1 MIGSKAYNMNN
12 SNTFPEELSFIE
24 ALYNR
29 CKFGSFQY
37 PMHIS
42 NNTMEILKDKGYK
55 IDKLGSAK
63 YVFHKTQMF
72 NKESHVVRIRQN

>member
-1 MIGSKAYNMNN
+1 MNNN

-24 ALYNR
+24 ALYSR

-42 NNTMEILKDKGYK
+42 NNIMVILKNKGYK
-55 IDKLGSAK
+55 IDKLSSSR
-63 YVFHKTQMF
+63 YLFHKTQMF
-72 NKESHVVRIRQN
+72 NKESHFVKIRQN

>member
-1 MIGSKAYNMNN
+1 MNN

-42 NNTMEILKDKGYK
+42 NNTMSILKNKGYK
-55 IDKLGSAK
+55 IDKLASSK
-63 YVFHKTQMF
+63 YLFHKTQMY
-72 NKESHVVRIRQN
+72 NKESKFVEVR